1 MKLTPIEFKKRF
13 IEDLF
18 KTAEYIKQV
27 NDVEY
32 RTRCPFCGDS
42 EKNLNT
48 GHLYLRISLD
58 DNYPIVYN
66 CFKCP
71 ASGILKQDDLKE
83 FGIDDLELID
93 SLGKVSSR
101 FAPIS
106 GLRYHDGESFQT
118 FQYELPDNIRHR
130 DKIHYMEERL
140 GFSFTDEM
148 ISDMKI
154 ITSLK
159 EFLVKNKIA
168 TLTCEPYIAQKL
180 EDNYLGF
187 LSYGNSHILFRDVTN
202 REQISWIK
210 YPISNSSRRNY
221 VAYSLNA
228 SLDLFTTD
236 TITINLCEGVADILS
251 ICYNLGYDQPNVLN
265 MCACG
270 KMYKRLI
277 NHIISRGLVG
287 GNVILNIF
295 SDNDAVFNR
304 KSPGTRNNN
313 YDTTI
318 DYYKK
323 SLHEYTYLFKE
334 VNVYYNRAYKDY
346 GTQKNNIELKKYRL

>member
-1 MKLTPIEFKKRF
+1 MTPIEFKKRF
-13 IEDLF
+13 LDELF
-18 KTAEYIKQV
+18 KTADYIRQV

-48 GHLYLRISLD
+48 GHLYLRVSLD

-71 ASGILKQDDLKE
+71 AAGILKKEDIKELGINDPELLNDL
-83 FGIDDLELID
+83 
-93 SLGKVSSR
+93 SKVSNR
-101 FAPIS
+101 FAPVA
-106 GLRYHDGESFQT
+106 GLKYHDGESFIT

-130 DKIHYMEERL
+130 NKIHYIEDRIGLLIDDDRMKE
-140 GFSFTDEM
+140 
-148 ISDMKI
+148 MKI

-159 EFLVKNKIA
+159 EFLIKNKIA
-168 TLTCEPYIAQKL
+168 NLTCEPYIAQKL
-180 EDNYLGF
+180 EDKYIGF

-202 REQISWIK
+202 TESISWIK
-210 YPISNSSRRNY
+210 YPISNQSNRNY
-221 VAYSLNA
+221 VAYSLP
-228 SLDLFTTD
+228 SILDLFTDD
-236 TITINLCEGVADILS
+236 TIIVNMCEGVVDILS
-251 ICYNLGYDQPNVLN
+251 IAYNLGYDIPNCINL
-265 MCACG
+265 CACG

-277 NHIISRGLVG
+277 NHIISRGIVG

-295 SDNDAVFNR
+295 SDNDLIYNR
-304 KSPGTRNNN
+304 KSKDKYNNN

-318 DYYKK
+318 DYYRK
-323 SLHEYTYLFKE
+323 SLHDYTYLFKE

-346 GTQKNNIELKKYRL
+346 GTQKRNIELKKYRL